1 MTAVAMITVP
11 SGALSGRPASNGSE
25 STRAGSSRG
34 ASPRDA
40 SPRGASPRLRITRRG
55 RVVLTSLVV
64 GPLVALGAIAG
75 VNVTAAIATSSS
87 SSAVEFDYLTINSG
101 ESLWQVAER
110 IAPASD
116 PRDVI
121 ADIVSLNQL
130 STSSVE
136 AGQRIAIPTAYS
148 AG

>member
-1 MTAVAMITVP
+1 MTAITMNAV
-11 SGALSGRPASNGSE
+11 SSTAARTMGSTSAAPASPK
-25 STRAGSSRG
+25 AH
-34 ASPRDA
+34 
-40 SPRGASPRLRITRRG
+40 LRITRRG
-55 RVVLTSLVV
+55 RLVLTSLVV
-64 GPLVALGAIAG
+64 GPLVAIGVIAG
-75 VNVTAAIATSSS
+75 VNATSAIATSSS
-87 SSAVEFDYLTINSG
+87 SAVVEFDYLTINSG

-121 ADIVSLNQL
+121 ADIVSLNQM

-136 AGQRIAIPTAYS
+136 PGQRIAIPAAYS

>member
-1 MTAVAMITVP
+1 MGSSSAA
-11 SGALSGRPASNGSE
+11 PAS
-25 STRAGSSRG
+25 TKA
-34 ASPRDA
+34 
-40 SPRGASPRLRITRRG
+40 RLRITRRG
-55 RVVLTSLVV
+55 RLVLTSLVV
-64 GPLVALGAIAG
+64 GPLVAVGVIAG
-75 VNVTAAIATSSS
+75 VSATSAIATSSS
-87 SSAVEFDYLTINSG
+87 SAVVEFDYLTINSG

-121 ADIVSLNQL
+121 ADIVSLNQM

-136 AGQRIAIPTAYS
+136 PGQRIAIPTAYS

>member
-1 MTAVAMITVP
+1 MTAITMNAVSSP
-11 SGALSGRPASNGSE
+11 AARTMGSSSAAPAS
-25 STRAGSSRG
+25 TKA
-34 ASPRDA
+34 
-40 SPRGASPRLRITRRG
+40 RLRITRRG
-55 RVVLTSLVV
+55 RLVLTSLVV
-64 GPLVALGAIAG
+64 GPLVAVGVIAG
-75 VNVTAAIATSSS
+75 VSVTSAIATSPN
-87 SSAVEFDYLTINSG
+87 SAVVEFDYLTINSG

-121 ADIVSLNQL
+121 ADIVSLNQM

-136 AGQRIAIPTAYS
+136 PGQRIAIPTAYS